1 MLWQLALV
9 LLAATHGVCSGLVD
23 TATIPKPDGDTQ
35 ADPKPVAA
43 AEGMPDKPLTQE
55 LKSTY
60 SWSQFSA
67 PSKDAGCSDTYPWTT
82 DTSVYCYAAICG
94 AYLTSTA
101 GNVIITDGACACM
114 TKFVSERFRKRKR
127 AFLALV

>member
-67 PSKDAGCSDTYPWTT
+67 PRLLRHLPMDNRHQRLLL
-82 DTSVYCYAAICG
+82 CG
-94 AYLTSTA
+94 HLRRLPHQHR
-101 GNVIITDGACACM
+101 GQRNHH
-114 TKFVSERFRKRKR
+114 
-127 AFLALV
+127 